1 MNRFYI
7 LIVLLLFSSVLA
19 HAQVDSTIVMSGLV
33 VNGNRTSTPFSE
45 ASRNFQIITK
55 NDISKKPIQSIP
67 EILSYTPGVDIRQR
81 GPMGVQSD
89 IGIRGGTFEQT
100 LILLN
105 GIKLTDP
112 QTGHHVMNIPIPL
125 DNIQQIEVL
134 KGPGARIY
142 GQNAFAGA
150 VNFITKVPNERKI
163 GLRTYGGSFGSYGGN
178 LSLSLPM
185 GKYRQYVSLSR
196 DASDGYIHN
205 TDYGINNIFYQSE
218 IPTKSGKYEL
228 IFGLTDRKFGAN
240 GFYASPDFTEQYE
253 EVRTSTT
260 SISYESELANLKI
273 KPRIYW
279 RWNRDKYL
287 FIRDNPGAYQN
298 LHTTNTVGAEINSSY
313 QSELGSTGF
322 GIEYRK
328 ENIHGDWLRG
338 GTESKSNLDGFEREN
353 FGVYADHKFKFGERF
368 DMTPGVYVNWYSDFG
383 WNAFPGIDMG
393 YKLNDEIRVYGNVGK
408 SYRVPTFY
416 DQYYSSPREQGNP
429 DLQSEEALTYEVGIR
444 HIKNGISLEGNYF
457 VRDASQLIDW
467 VLNPV
472 DDIFYAQNFQ
482 NVTTQGIELAMNI
495 NFNELIHPDFWL
507 SNIELSYN
515 YLDQNL
521 DEVEN
526 VQSRYALEHVR
537 NQLVFGIDH
546 KLVWKLKNS
555 FRARYVD
562 RIEQEAYVLL
572 DDRIFY
578 EHNQKFT
585 AFLEAVN
592 LRDQNYTEVMTQ
604 MPGRWYRAGITLNLG
619 LK

>member
-1 MNRFYI
+1 MKRFYLLVI
-7 LIVLLLFSSVLA
+7 LLLSSSIFAFS
-19 HAQVDSTIVMSGLV
+19 QTDTTIVMSELV

-45 ASRNFQIITK
+45 ASRNIQIITK
-55 NDISKKPIQSIP
+55 KDINRKPIQSIS
-67 EILSYTPGVDIRQR
+67 EILTYAPGVDIRQR

-125 DNIQQIEVL
+125 DHIQQIEVL

-150 VNFITKVPNERKI
+150 VNFITKVPEDRNI

-185 GKYRQYVSLSR
+185 GNYKQYVSLSR
-196 DASDGYIHN
+196 DASDGYRHN

-218 IPTKSGKYEL
+218 IPTKTGKYEL

-240 GFYASPDFTEQYE
+240 GFYADSVFTEQYE

-260 SISYESELANLKI
+260 SLSYESDLGDFKI

-287 FIRDNPGAYQN
+287 FIRDNPGVYQN
-298 LHTTNTVGAEINSSY
+298 LHMTNTLGAEINSSY

-328 ENIHGDWLRG
+328 ENITGDWLRG
-338 GTESKSNLDGFEREN
+338 GSESKSNLDGFEREN
-353 FGVYADHKFKFGERF
+353 FGVYADHKFRFGGKF
-368 DMTPGVYVNWYSDFG
+368 DMTPGIYLNWYSDFG

-393 YKLNDEIRVYGNVGK
+393 YKVNNEIRVYGNVGK

-416 DQYYSSPREQGNP
+416 DQYYSSPIEQGNP
-429 DLQSEEALTYEVGIR
+429 DLKPEEAVTYEFGIR
-444 HIKNGISLEGNYF
+444 YYESGISLEGNYF

-467 VLNPV
+467 VRNPV
-472 DDIFYAQNFQ
+472 TSIWRSQNLQ
-482 NVTTQGIELAMNI
+482 NVLTSGVELAMKV
-495 NFNELIHPDFWL
+495 NFNELIRPGFWL

-521 DEVEN
+521 DELEN
-526 VQSRYALEHVR
+526 IQSRYALEHVR
-537 NQLVFGIDH
+537 NQLVLGIDH
-546 KLVWKLKNS
+546 KIVGKLQNS
-555 FRARYVD
+555 FKARYVD
-562 RIEQEAYVLL
+562 RIEQEAYILL

-578 EHNQKFT
+578 EHNDSFS
-585 AFLEAVN
+585 AFLEVVN
-592 LRDQNYTEVMTQ
+592 LTDQKYTEVMTQ
-604 MPGRWYRAGITLNLG
+604 MPGRWIRAGITLNAG
-619 LK
+619 F